1 MNVVLRD
8 RDRGETLVEIVL
20 AVVIIGVSVTALVS
34 ALATA
39 ANASVVQRDSVI
51 ADTTLRNM
59 AESAKAAGHDCIEGK
74 PIAPLAR
81 SRLEDDGA
89 ALEHQPVAVEPQ
101 CREAACRRCRIGRP
115 PAEHDASGRGQRR
128 RRRAGANRAG
138 PPGVSNSGPRR

>member
-39 ANASVVQRDSVI
+39 ANASVVQRESVI

-59 AESAKAAGHDCIEGK
+59 AETAKAAGRDCVEGT
-74 PIAPLAR
+74 PIDLALTPPDGWQAVTSPGAPLCPAPTAPLHLDLVVVGPDGRTSTLQVVVR
-81 SRLEDDGA
+81 S
-89 ALEHQPVAVEPQ
+89 
-101 CREAACRRCRIGRP
+101 
-115 PAEHDASGRGQRR
+115 S
-128 RRRAGANRAG
+128 
-138 PPGVSNSGPRR
+138 